1 MSLRIKITEFGDKT
15 ESEAQQNL
23 LDCKYIVCYKG
34 DRSQETIVCK
44 TKTELFKQL
53 EDDNENIDVV
63 LELYAGS
70 ISDDGYV
77 SFLTKQFKQDN

>member
-1 MSLRIKITEFGDKT
+1 MLRIKITDFGNKS

-34 DRSQETIVCK
+34 DRSQETILCK
-44 TKTELFKQL
+44 TQTELFKQL
-53 EDDNENIDVV
+53 EDNSDNIDVV

-77 SFLTKQFKQDN
+77 SFLTKNFAQNN